1 MKIALGTVQ
10 WGLDYGIANTHGIP
24 SDEALKSIFALAN
37 KNGIDLFD
45 TAVQYGEAERRVG
58 QFSNPEHRIITK
70 IGNFTP
76 QNSLKIQ
83 LENSF
88 KHIKREKIY
97 GCLFHDIEEL
107 TKNNDLWTELLEYKA
122 AGKISKMGY
131 SLYEP
136 QELLDLLEAGL
147 HPDLIQLPYSILDRK
162 FEPYFEQLKS
172 LGTEIHIRSVFLQGL
187 YFKSIEALSSKF
199 NDLKGTLKEV
209 EEIATEFGLTKV
221 ELALNY
227 VLKNEY
233 VDYAVIGVEQS
244 SQLKEIINASKIDF
258 SKTIEE
264 RLNALSVENPTL
276 LNPSNWK

>member
-1 MKIALGTVQ
+1 MKIGLGTVQ

-24 SDEALKSIFALAN
+24 SDEVLNSIFALAN
-37 KNGIDLFD
+37 KAGINLFD
-45 TAVQYGEAERRVG
+45 TAVQYGEAEKRLG
-58 QFSNPEHRIITK
+58 QFSNPEHRIVTK
-70 IGNFTP
+70 LGNLTP

-88 KHIKREKIY
+88 KHLKREKIY
-97 GCLFHDIEEL
+97 GCLFHNIEEL
-107 TKNNDLWTELLEYKA
+107 TKNNDLWTELLDYKA
-122 AGKISKMGY
+122 AGKISKIGY

-136 QELLDLLEAGL
+136 QDLLDLLEAGL

-187 YFKSIEALSSKF
+187 YFKPMEALSSKF
-199 NDLKGTLKEV
+199 NDLKSALKEV

-233 VDYAVIGVEQS
+233 VDYAIIGVEQS

-258 SKTIEE
+258 SKSIEE
-264 RLNALSVENPTL
+264 QLNALSVENPTL

>member
-45 TAVQYGEAERRVG
+45 TAVQYGEAEKRVG

-88 KHIKREKIY
+88 KHFKREKIY

-122 AGKISKMGY
+122 TGKISKMGY

-172 LGTEIHIRSVFLQGL
+172 LDTEIHIRSVFLQGL

-199 NDLKGTLKEV
+199 NGLKGTLKEV

-227 VLKNEY
+227 VLKNKY
-233 VDYAVIGVEQS
+233 VDYAIIGVEQS
-244 SQLKEIINASKIDF
+244 SQLKEIINASKIVF
-258 SKTIEE
+258 SKSIEE

>member
-45 TAVQYGEAERRVG
+45 TAVQYGEAEKRVG

-83 LENSF
+83 LDNSF
-88 KHIKREKIY
+88 KHFKREKIY

-122 AGKISKMGY
+122 TGKISKIGY

-172 LGTEIHIRSVFLQGL
+172 IDTEIHIRSVFLQGL
-187 YFKSIEALSSKF
+187 YFMSIEALSSKF

-209 EEIATEFGLTKV
+209 EEIATEFGLTKL

-227 VLKNEY
+227 VLKNKY
-233 VDYAVIGVEQS
+233 VDYAIIGVEQS
-244 SQLKEIINASKIDF
+244 SQLKEIINASKIVF
-258 SKTIEE
+258 SKSIEE

>member
-45 TAVQYGEAERRVG
+45 TAVQYGEAEKRVG

-83 LENSF
+83 LDNSF
-88 KHIKREKIY
+88 KHFKREKIY

-122 AGKISKMGY
+122 TGKISKIGY

-227 VLKNEY
+227 VLKNKY
-233 VDYAVIGVEQS
+233 VDYAIIGVEQS
-244 SQLKEIINASKIDF
+244 SQLKEIINASKIVF
-258 SKTIEE
+258 SKSIEE

>member
-45 TAVQYGEAERRVG
+45 TAVQYGEAEKRVG

-83 LENSF
+83 LDNSF
-88 KHIKREKIY
+88 KHFKREKIY

-122 AGKISKMGY
+122 TGKISKIGY

-147 HPDLIQLPYSILDRK
+147 HPDLIQLPYSI
-162 FEPYFEQLKS
+162 
-172 LGTEIHIRSVFLQGL
+172 
-187 YFKSIEALSSKF
+187 
-199 NDLKGTLKEV
+199 
-209 EEIATEFGLTKV
+209 
-221 ELALNY
+221 
-227 VLKNEY
+227 
-233 VDYAVIGVEQS
+233 
-244 SQLKEIINASKIDF
+244 
-258 SKTIEE
+258 
-264 RLNALSVENPTL
+264 
-276 LNPSNWK
+276 

>member
-10 WGLDYGIANTHGIP
+10 WGLDYGIANTYGIP

>member
-10 WGLDYGIANTHGIP
+10 WGLDYGIANTYGIP

-37 KNGIDLFD
+37 KNGIHLFD